1 MPAATVYVL
10 ARALRT
16 LEKRCRCNRGDDG
29 HRNTLIFMRR
39 RPQRRKAA
47 RICVQQPCS
56 RKEKH
61 SYGCNKIWKQLVHQ
75 LPTQLTVHIY
85 VQNHSPRNNQ
95 PPMCQQDHGSC
106 QATQLALLFPETPA
120 ACLVGTPLLLYARRN
135 TFFFS
140 QIKPSVQ
147 DKILHPSHQ
156 LIL

>member
-47 RICVQQPCS
+47 RICVQQPRS

-75 LPTQLTVHIY
+75 LPTNYNCTYIRTKALPQE
-85 VQNHSPRNNQ
+85 Q
-95 PPMCQQDHGSC
+95 PTPHVPARSRFLSSNTTGS
-106 QATQLALLFPETPA
+106 LMYPETPA
-120 ACLVGTPLLLYARRN
+120 ACLVGTPLLPYARRN
-135 TFFFS
+135 TFFF
-140 QIKPSVQ
+140 
-147 DKILHPSHQ
+147 
-156 LIL
+156 